1 MPRWGCGRSG
11 RWGPENG
18 GVIAATAIG
27 DGDPREEGLIRL
39 GTNQPLR
46 AYFRSVWERREYML
60 SVPVSDFRAE
70 NLDTVLGN
78 VWHVLNPLLQ
88 VGVYF
93 LVFGVILKT
102 DRGLDNFLTFLA
114 VGVFTYHFTQR
125 SMTKGARAIVSNDGL
140 IRSIAFPR
148 VILPVA
154 AVLGEGLAYLPALA
168 VMFVVAVATGV
179 TPNALWAAILLVILV
194 QVLLNLGLAFIAA
207 RATAMFRDFEN
218 MLPFILRIV
227 FYLSGIL
234 YSVENRVTDPQLRRL
249 FDLNPVYA
257 ITTLA
262 RDAVFGELGP
272 GVLWA
277 SASAWAVVLFVAGF
291 FFFKGGEKTY
301 GRI

>member
-1 MPRWGCGRSG
+1 MGQAEERESG
-11 RWGPENG
+11 GAIE
-18 GVIAATAIG
+18 ATASG
-27 DGDPREEGLIRL
+27 DGGTGDEALVRL
-39 GTNQPLR
+39 GTNQPLED
-46 AYFRSVWERREYML
+46 YFLSVWARREYML
-60 SVPVSDFRAE
+60 SVPVADFRAQ

-78 VWHVLNPLLQ
+78 FWHVVNPLLQ

-125 SMTKGARAIVSNDGL
+125 STTKGARAIVSNDGL

-154 AVLGEGLAYLPALA
+154 AVLGEGLAYLPAMV
-168 VMFVVAVATGV
+168 VMLLVAVATGV
-179 TPNALWAAILLVILV
+179 WPNPFWGMLLAVLFL
-194 QVLLNLGLAFIAA
+194 QVLLNFGLAFIAA
-207 RATAMFRDFEN
+207 RATAMFRDFEQV
-218 MLPFILRIV
+218 LPFIFRIV
-227 FYLSGIL
+227 FYLSGVL
-234 YSVENRVTDPQLRRL
+234 YSVEDRVSNPQVRRL
-249 FDLNPVYA
+249 FNLNPVYA

-277 SASAWAVVLFVAGF
+277 SASGWAVVLFVAGF
-291 FFFKGGEKTY
+291 FFFKEGEKDY